1 METGGAEGL
10 PSAIVGTFRVDQ
22 KPVELTAELR
32 HLQGTLIKR
41 RRGPSECAS
50 SCCGRGLK
58 LANAC
63 GIDTEKL
70 ASPPQPIGGLLGINS
85 FYSCLDHEKSL
96 AASTKSV
103 ELVSTLQPC
112 GMAVQGG
119 ADDVKSSQ
127 QALLDLE
134 RSKVPPVELLDA
146 VAQILSVNYSH
157 IWSTIFDPELSKEIP
172 RPAASCMPKEEWV
185 LRWLLKRVGLSRSG
199 GKSKVS
205 NEECL
210 RYDHDTDG
218 IVSSTYDEK
227 TV

>member
-1 METGGAEGL
+1 M
-10 PSAIVGTFRVDQ
+10 
-22 KPVELTAELR
+22 
-32 HLQGTLIKR
+32 
-41 RRGPSECAS
+41 
-50 SCCGRGLK
+50 
-58 LANAC
+58 
-63 GIDTEKL
+63 
-70 ASPPQPIGGLLGINS
+70 
-85 FYSCLDHEKSL
+85 
-96 AASTKSV
+96 STKSV
-103 ELVSTLQPC
+103 ELVSTLQSC
-112 GMAVQGG
+112 GMDVQGG

-146 VAQILSVNYSH
+146 VAQILSINYSH

-205 NEECL
+205 SEECL

-218 IVSSTYDEK
+218 IFGSTYDEK